1 MILKYLTKKFYMN
14 LLLIL
19 SIFLFDRF
27 SKLYV
32 IKLYERTLDTEIF
45 NSSFLN
51 ITLIWNSGIA
61 FGFLPFQDELMY
73 NAVTI
78 LVSLIILIIIGL
90 LFNAKKLQFFS
101 YLMIIGGAFGN
112 LFDRVIYKS
121 VPDFIEFHYSGFH
134 WFVFNVADIFI
145 SIGVI
150 CLIFDEVF
158 LQKQRNE

>member
-1 MILKYLTKKFYMN
+1 MILKYLTKKFYLN

-19 SIFLFDRF
+19 FIFLFDRL

-32 IKLYERTLDTEIF
+32 IKVYERTLDTEIF

-61 FGFLPFQDELMY
+61 FGFLPFQDKYMY
-73 NAVTI
+73 NAITI
-78 LVSLIILIIIGL
+78 LVSLIILILIGL
-90 LFNAKKLQFFS
+90 LFKAQKLKFFS

-112 LFDRVIYKS
+112 LFDRVFYKS